1 MAIHWFRSVW
11 FCLWI
16 FTWCYCS
23 APVFIKQQA
32 VCLDAG
38 VKHDF
43 ALSPPPVVQQSFQ
56 CLWAV
61 KCTHATEV
69 LETPDHSGIMLTDP
83 LSRFPQSLLSH
94 KEQCHVEKFKSMRSA
109 FCLLFLACQ
118 KVLLQTPSRT
128 NLFALTQTRPSA
140 KQDPPDTLV
149 LSTWLYQRT
158 VQTSSSRWTA
168 SLWHNHFQ
176 TAMPWC
182 KTGPLDPCP
191 LHCTWF
197 HIRTSA
203 EFISVT
209 WNNRQTK
216 WKISERDRNTLCLT
230 FVHYSTY
237 WFEPTDWHVRLVLS
251 QRTSPAVC
259 FTRVSWED
267 DFNLTQSTHYDN
279 SQIVEHHDLVNTLK
293 NLWCR
298 NSFHSQMQKIK
309 QVTMHWMWHL
319 VEKLK

>member
-1 MAIHWFRSVW
+1 MAIHWLRSVG

-43 ALSPPPVVQQSFQ
+43 ALSPPPVVQQSLQ

-61 KCTHATEV
+61 KCTHAAEV
-69 LETPDHSGIMLTDP
+69 LETPDHSGIMP
-83 LSRFPQSLLSH
+83 SRFPQSLLSH
-94 KEQCHVEKFKSMRSA
+94 KEQCHVAKFMRSA

-140 KQDPPDTLV
+140 KQDTLA
-149 LSTWLYQRT
+149 LSTLLYQRT

-168 SLWHNHFQ
+168 SLWHNHRLLCHDAKQ
-176 TAMPWC
+176 ARLIHAHYTAR
-182 KTGPLDPCP
+182 D
-191 LHCTWF
+191 
-197 HIRTSA
+197 
-203 EFISVT
+203 FISEPPLNSSQWPGAT
-209 WNNRQTK
+209 GK
-216 WKISERDRNTLCLT
+216 LSERLVSVSNKLWLT

-237 WFEPTDWHVRLVLS
+237 WLGLNLLIGMCDWFWASVRPCISLMRRRFKS
-251 QRTSPAVC
+251 DAV
-259 FTRVSWED
+259 D
-267 DFNLTQSTHYDN
+267 
-279 SQIVEHHDLVNTLK
+279 TL
-293 NLWCR
+293 W
-298 NSFHSQMQKIK
+298 
-309 QVTMHWMWHL
+309 
-319 VEKLK
+319 

>member
-1 MAIHWFRSVW
+1 MAIHWFRSVG
-11 FCLWI
+11 FCLWM

-38 VKHDF
+38 LCSVTTSSS
-43 ALSPPPVVQQSFQ
+43 AAVVPVFMSGKV
-56 CLWAV
+56 
-61 KCTHATEV
+61 HACGWGLGNT
-69 LETPDHSGIMLTDP
+69 GP
-83 LSRFPQSLLSH
+83 LGNHAHWSSEQISTVTAKPQ
-94 KEQCHVEKFKSMRSA
+94 
-109 FCLLFLACQ
+109 
-118 KVLLQTPSRT
+118 RT
-128 NLFALTQTRPSA
+128 VSCCEIQVHAICFLFAFLGMPEGSPSDAKPHKPLCAHTDRPSA
-140 KQDPPDTLV
+140 KQDPPNTLA
-149 LSTWLYQRT
+149 LSTLLYQRT

-216 WKISERDRNTLCLT
+216 WKISERDRNKLCLT
-230 FVHYSTY
+230 SVHYSTY
-237 WFEPTDWHVRLVLS
+237 WLG
-251 QRTSPAVC
+251 
-259 FTRVSWED
+259 
-267 DFNLTQSTHYDN
+267 FN
-279 SQIVEHHDLVNTLK
+279 
-293 NLWCR
+293 
-298 NSFHSQMQKIK
+298 
-309 QVTMHWMWHL
+309 
-319 VEKLK
+319 

>member
-1 MAIHWFRSVW
+1 M
-11 FCLWI
+11 
-16 FTWCYCS
+16 
-23 APVFIKQQA
+23 Q
-32 VCLDAG
+32 
-38 VKHDF
+38 DF

-61 KCTHATEV
+61 KCTHAAEV

-140 KQDPPDTLV
+140 KQDPPNTLA
-149 LSTWLYQRT
+149 LSTLLYQRT

-209 WNNRQTK
+209 WSNRQTK
-216 WKISERDRNTLCLT
+216 WKISERDRNKLCLT

-237 WFEPTDWHVRLVLS
+237 WLGLNLLIGMCDWFWASVRVPQCVSHVSHEKTISIWRSRHIMIIHRL
-251 QRTSPAVC
+251 
-259 FTRVSWED
+259 
-267 DFNLTQSTHYDN
+267 
-279 SQIVEHHDLVNTLK
+279 
-293 NLWCR
+293 
-298 NSFHSQMQKIK
+298 
-309 QVTMHWMWHL
+309 
-319 VEKLK
+319 